1 MAAGAILQPRADHRG
16 LRYLWRRFRRNRLA
30 VTALGYL
37 LLVHLVAIFAP
48 YLAPHPP
55 NAIDLFNQ
63 LATPSRAH
71 LLGTDENGRDVLAR
85 LVFGARASLAVAL
98 SAMFMAMTVG
108 TSLGALSGFYGGW
121 VDAVIM
127 RLTDGMLTIP
137 TFFLALLILA
147 VFGSGIVNVVLAI
160 GLTGWM
166 VVARLVRAE
175 VLRALPQEFVLAS
188 RAIGATNRRILTRH
202 ILPQAGPTI
211 IVAATLGVAFAVLTE
226 SALSYLG
233 LGVQLPTATWGNMLT
248 AAQHYVW
255 TRPRLAVYPGATIL
269 LTVLSYNAV
278 GDALRDTLDP
288 RHRGR

>member
-1 MAAGAILQPRADHRG
+1 MASRGAS
-16 LRYLWRRFRRNRLA
+16 YLWRRFRRNRLA
-30 VTALGYL
+30 VAALAYL
-37 LLVHLVAIFAP
+37 TIVHLVAV
-48 YLAPHPP
+48 LAPHLAPQDP
-55 NAIDLFNQ
+55 DAIDLFNQ
-63 LATPSRAH
+63 LAPPSRAH
-71 LLGTDENGRDVLAR
+71 LLGTDENGRDVFSR
-85 LVFGARASLAVAL
+85 LIYGARASLAVAFA
-98 SAMFMAMTVG
+98 AMLMAMTVG
-108 TSLGALSGFYGGW
+108 TTLGAVSGFYGGW
-121 VDAVIM
+121 TDAVLM

-147 VFGSGIVNVVLAI
+147 VFGSGIINVVVAI

-175 VLRALPQEFVLAS
+175 VLRTLPLEFTLAARAL
-188 RAIGATNRRILTRH
+188 GATNRRVMMRH
-202 ILPQAGPTI
+202 LLPQAVPTM

-255 TRPRLAVYPGATIL
+255 TRPRLAVYPGVAIL
-269 LTVLSYNAV
+269 LTVLSYNAL

-288 RHRGR
+288 RRRGL